1 MDGIITDL
9 LLTKL
14 DQDIV
19 EFADIIERPSPDRW
33 FIKLNKLNF
42 TGFIMCEDNVDD
54 IIVPTIRIGILVADI
69 SGITRQQ
76 LLELFALNG
85 QFHACTLSVESL
97 DDRWQLYI
105 NRRILVEN
113 YHYRELEDY
122 TMVMLEWFSVFQERI
137 DGILGR

>member
-33 FIKLNKLNF
+33 FIKLKKLNF

-69 SGITRQQ
+69 SGINRQQ

>member
-19 EFADIIERPSPDRW
+19 EFAEIIERPSPDRW
-33 FIKLNKLNF
+33 FIKLKKLNF

-76 LLELFALNG
+76 LMELFALNG

-122 TMVMLEWFSVFQERI
+122 TMVMLQWFSVFQERI

>member
-33 FIKLNKLNF
+33 FIKLKKLNF

-76 LLELFALNG
+76 LMELFALNG

-122 TMVMLEWFSVFQERI
+122 TMVMLQWFSVFQERI